1 MNGFLPFIK
10 IDLITVVIDS
20 MADSNWAHRWPIMN
34 GGCSQNTNDDQCP
47 NKMESLSMF
56 DLRGYNWGLASRKER
71 VGVVVCKVIKGQ
83 LRVNGME
90 TS

>member
-1 MNGFLPFIK
+1 MITHRKVELISRWTWPGVKIVIKGSCLDWNGFLPFIK

-20 MADSNWAHRWPIMN
+20 MAGDNWAHRWPIMN

-56 DLRGYNWGLASRKER
+56 ALRG
-71 VGVVVCKVIKGQ
+71 
-83 LRVNGME
+83 
-90 TS
+90 